1 MKIFLIVSGLVFWLS
16 VYSQEKI
23 NNSVVKSEY
32 SYQYA
37 LIEASRQKM
46 IGNVNEAISLYL
58 SCISSNPESGVA
70 YYELGTVY
78 SAMGENQKAEEKLAV
93 AYKLDTK
100 NYWYGIAY
108 SELLKQN
115 KNNSKSLKI
124 LKKVRKLN
132 QNNRLTIDF
141 KIAEILT
148 EDKKYHKALNFL
160 DKIERENGVSELIS
174 FKKVEIYK
182 TLKNYVKA
190 ENVLTDLISKAPD
203 VSEYQILMAELFS
216 EIGDS
221 IRALKAYESAFK
233 IDSSN
238 IYAVTNLADMYSSF
252 GDNEKAYYY
261 LNQAFQNKKIPLNSK
276 IQTMIYINKDR
287 DLIKKNKKQIELMI
301 ISLMVEYP
309 DNFDVKT
316 VAYDFYNGLE
326 EHEKALAIIKNI
338 LITKKDDYII
348 WQQALYNASMLENF
362 DEIIEIGEEA
372 LKYFPNK
379 NELYLFVGMAEFQKE
394 NFEEAY
400 NTLYQPFSSLKD
412 DDKIKIQYL
421 LFLSESAYKTNRKK
435 QAYSFYDMLIE
446 LDPANDFT
454 KNNYS
459 YYLALDS
466 IDLLKAKE
474 LSYSTINNSPENS
487 TFIDTYAW
495 ILYQLGDFTTAKY
508 YSEKAMVINGEL
520 DPDIIFH
527 YAEIL
532 YSLNEYASSE
542 KYYKLAEERGY
553 DKQIV
558 EKRLHKIPGTN

>member
-1 MKIFLIVSGLVFWLS
+1 
-16 VYSQEKI
+16 
-23 NNSVVKSEY
+23 
-32 SYQYA
+32 
-37 LIEASRQKM
+37 
-46 IGNVNEAISLYL
+46 
-58 SCISSNPESGVA
+58 
-70 YYELGTVY
+70 
-78 SAMGENQKAEEKLAV
+78 
-93 AYKLDTK
+93 
-100 NYWYGIAY
+100 
-108 SELLKQN
+108 
-115 KNNSKSLKI
+115 
-124 LKKVRKLN
+124 
-132 QNNRLTIDF
+132 
-141 KIAEILT
+141 
-148 EDKKYHKALNFL
+148 
-160 DKIERENGVSELIS
+160 
-174 FKKVEIYK
+174 
-182 TLKNYVKA
+182 
-190 ENVLTDLISKAPD
+190 
-203 VSEYQILMAELFS
+203 
-216 EIGDS
+216 
-221 IRALKAYESAFK
+221 
-233 IDSSN
+233 
-238 IYAVTNLADMYSSF
+238 
-252 GDNEKAYYY
+252 
-261 LNQAFQNKKIPLNSK
+261 
-276 IQTMIYINKDR
+276 
-287 DLIKKNKKQIELMI
+287 
-301 ISLMVEYP
+301 VEYP

-466 IDLLKAKE
+466 FDLLKAKE